1 MDLINYQV
9 RIYNVPRW
17 IRTNPDISVSQI
29 QSSFVVPASGIQD
42 LASFSRVPAVQD
54 ENGPEDDSSIH
65 TANIVIIG
73 DRAVGK
79 TSIARVNSK
88 HCRKWR
94 VGC

>member
-1 MDLINYQV
+1 MSSVQFIISWEENY
-9 RIYNVPRW
+9 
-17 IRTNPDISVSQI
+17 RTSPIFSVSQI

-42 LASFSRVPAVQD
+42 LASFSRVPAVHD

-79 TSIARVNSK
+79 TSIARVN
-88 HCRKWR
+88 R
-94 VGC
+94 

>member
-1 MDLINYQV
+1 M
-9 RIYNVPRW
+9 
-17 IRTNPDISVSQI
+17 SQI

-42 LASFSRVPAVQD
+42 LASFSRVPAVHD

-79 TSIARVNSK
+79 TSIARVNSTLAE
-88 HCRKWR
+88 CCSDEIFR
-94 VGC
+94 